1 MARGRPPSR
10 WAGDQLL
17 HTYAK
22 LTPASLQATFA
33 RMHVQV
39 HSIEGLR
46 LILSPDRMVAFLAA
60 AKDGEF
66 DDYSS

>member
-1 MARGRPPSR
+1 M
-10 WAGDQLL
+10 L

-22 LTPASLQATFA
+22 LTPANPQANFA

-39 HSIEGLR
+39 HSLEGLK